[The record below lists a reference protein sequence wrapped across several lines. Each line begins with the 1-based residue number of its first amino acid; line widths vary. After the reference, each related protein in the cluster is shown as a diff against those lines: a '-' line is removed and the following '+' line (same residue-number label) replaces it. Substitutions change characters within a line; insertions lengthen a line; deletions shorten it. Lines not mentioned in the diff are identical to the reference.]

1 MRLALQTLN
10 DLEREGLI
18 RRHAIGD
25 AMSATFYLEPV
36 STFDLKEIL
45 ARHGLGEAWR
55 RFQSRYLDER

>member
-1 MRLALQTLN
+1 
-10 DLEREGLI
+10 
-18 RRHAIGD
+18 
-25 AMSATFYLEPV
+25 MSATFYLEPV